1 MSRTSART
9 SGLPPTLADVAERA
23 GVSRQ
28 TVSNAVN
35 NPDLLRA
42 DTLLRV
48 QQAIAD
54 LGYLPNRAARNLR
67 TRASHLIGLRIQA
80 AQEGTA
86 NATMDR
92 FVHSLVETSR
102 EAGYHVLL
110 FTGDPTDPLSGYE
123 DLLRSTAVDAFVV
136 TDTYLGNPQ
145 AEWLDGRR
153 APFVA
158 FGRPWENPGATHA
171 WVDVD
176 GAAGC
181 ESATRHLLAKG
192 HEKIAW
198 IGWRKDSR
206 IGEDRRAGWHRAMKE
221 AGLLTS
227 GLASRVE
234 DTVASGREASEV
246 LLDEAAPTAFVCASD
261 TLAMGVLHTLGL
273 RGSRVGDDVAV
284 VGFDDSQV
292 AQVVRPGLS
301 SVRQPLE
308 DVAIEVVTALEGLLG
323 RPRVAQ
329 QGVLLTPSLRSEA
342 APPHVDGVVDL
353 GATAGGGVLGQ
364 GLLGGRSGQ
373 LDAHHRL
380 QVGGGVEDP
389 AGQHRLALPALRR
402 PELLLDLGGG
412 VLGEAAGEPG
422 AEGRAARVVVDDVR
436 RGAGARDP
444 LELGEARLA
453 AGAEEVGP
461 AGVHHVDAGV
471 GQRQVLGGA
480 LEHRDRPVGR
490 EPSGTTRG
498 DGAQVGVRLDAG
510 HRGGGAGEAGQVE
523 AGAAAHVEDV
533 AAGPAAELLDHGLD
547 APVGVE
553 GVVLEL
559 VGVGVVPDVGAGP
572 CALGQHR
579 GLLQSRTRPP
589 GVWICTAITP
599 GVPCGATHSTL
610 TSSSGASTGSP
621 SHSLTR
627 SGSPAISRQARA

>member
-1 MSRTSART
+1 MVTVSRTSSRT

-158 FGRPWENPGATHA
+158 FGRPWENSEATHA

-192 HEKIAW
+192 LEV
-198 IGWRKDSR
+198 
-206 IGEDRRAGWHRAMKE
+206 GE
-221 AGLLTS
+221 
-227 GLASRVE
+227 
-234 DTVASGREASEV
+234 
-246 LLDEAAPTAFVCASD
+246 
-261 TLAMGVLHTLGL
+261 
-273 RGSRVGDDVAV
+273 
-284 VGFDDSQV
+284 
-292 AQVVRPGLS
+292 
-301 SVRQPLE
+301 
-308 DVAIEVVTALEGLLG
+308 
-323 RPRVAQ
+323 
-329 QGVLLTPSLRSEA
+329 
-342 APPHVDGVVDL
+342 
-353 GATAGGGVLGQ
+353 
-364 GLLGGRSGQ
+364 
-373 LDAHHRL
+373 
-380 QVGGGVEDP
+380 GVEGP
-389 AGQHRLALPALRR
+389 AGQHRLALPALRG
-402 PELLLDLGGG
+402 PELLLDRGAR
-412 VLGEAAGEPG
+412 VLGEATGEPG

-436 RGAGARDP
+436 RRPGARDP
-444 LELGEARLA
+444 LELGEAGLA
-453 AGAEEVGP
+453 AGSEEVGP
-461 AGVHHVDAGV
+461 ARVHHVDAGV

-480 LEHRDRPVGR
+480 LEHRDLPVGR
-490 EPSGTTRG
+490 QPPGAAPG
-498 DGAQVGVRLDAG
+498 DGAQVGVRLDTG
-510 HRGGGAGEAGQVE
+510 HRRRGAREAGQVE
-523 AGAAAHVEDV
+523 AGAAADVEDV
-533 AAGPAAELLDHGLD
+533 AVGPATELLDHGLD

-559 VGVGVVPDVGAGP
+559 VGVGVVPDVGAGAG
-572 CALGQHR
+572 ALRQHR
-579 GLLQSRTRPP
+579 RLPQSRTRPP

-599 GVPCGATHSTL
+599 GVPCGATQSTL
-610 TSSSGASTGSP
+610 TSSRGASTGSP